1 MALLGQI
8 DKLLGVILLGN
19 TLVARGAAT
28 LTGGH
33 HQAAVRRR
41 RTRARRSAPSRFRF
55 AILVFSEITP
65 KVIGAAHADRIAP
78 LVELRA
84 GAAAQGG
91 HARRLVRQPVR
102 AGAAQADADQARE
115 RHRRQLT
122 QEELRSLVLEGSQY
136 FRGKHRTMLANL
148 MDLEAITVD
157 DVMTPRNRIHALDL
171 AEKPAL
177 LRQQLATSYHSRVP
191 VYEGSLD
198 NIVGVLP
205 LKSVVHLQQQA
216 GEVDAERLRPLVRPP
231 YFIPAGTP
239 LLTQLTQF
247 QNDRQRLGLVVD
259 EYGELQGL
267 VTIEDIVEEIIG
279 EFTTQAPG
287 RHRNLPARSRTAA
300 SSWPGMA
307 LLRTLNR
314 RLGTQFPLDGPKTL
328 NGLIIEH
335 LGDIPGGRASLSG
348 WKGSRS
354 RSCRPRIARSKSS
367 GCSPPSAAAPRL
379 YKRRSSGHHRQ
390 IKFYANGIALFP
402 GASGTV
408 LACRNFQYRPPTT
421 DRTLRQPPWPRTPP
435 PATSADSRAPSRSTA
450 SCPSTRPKRCRRRR
464 RRPAFRSS
472 RPCCS
477 ASG

>member
-1 MALLGQI
+1 MLGYLGSKFVTEVLLRPLIPATCRSRHPLDDMPLSTLGIALVVLLLLAAFFSIAETAMMASNRYRLKHRAQRGERGARLAQSLLGQT

-19 TLVARGAAT
+19 TLVAAAAAT
-28 LTGGH
+28 LT
-33 HQAAVRRR
+33 AVITKRLFGEGELALALG
-41 RTRARRSAPSRFRF
+41 TVAISF

-78 LVELRA
+78 LVSFVLTPLLKAATPVVWFVNLFVQGLLKLLRIQPA
-84 GAAAQGG
+84 SDTGA
-91 HARRLVRQPVR
+91 
-102 AGAAQADADQARE
+102 
-115 RHRRQLT
+115 QLT

-191 VYEGSLD
+191 VYEESLD

-205 LKSVVHLQQQA
+205 LKSVVHLQQQS
-216 GEVDAERLRPLVRPP
+216 GDVDAERLRPLMRPP

-287 RHRNLPARSRTAA
+287 GTETYRREADGSVVVA
-300 SSWPGMA
+300 GMA

-335 LGDIPGGRASLSG
+335 LGDIPEAGAAFGLDG
-348 WKGSRS
+348 QRS
-354 RSCRPRIARSKSS
+354 RSCKPRIVPSKWYD
-367 GCSPPSAAAPRL
+367 CLPPSAAGAPPL
-379 YKRRSSGHHRQ
+379 Q
-390 IKFYANGIALFP
+390 
-402 GASGTV
+402 
-408 LACRNFQYRPPTT
+408 
-421 DRTLRQPPWPRTPP
+421 TP
-435 PATSADSRAPSRSTA
+435 SRAGIIVRLSFMRME
-450 SCPSTRPKRCRRRR
+450 
-464 RRPAFRSS
+464 
-472 RPCCS
+472 
-477 ASG
+477 